1 VAAWIVCAS
10 YAQAHKRLLS
20 ARISGVKSAATTR
33 SKGARAREE
42 DALAAAWHDTLNR
55 YHRTTCA
62 LDRALTADHGI
73 TVSDFE
79 VLQQLDR
86 ADGVV
91 RMHELADQVHLT
103 QSALSRLITRLEKAG
118 LVSRGV
124 CEDDRRAAWTQ
135 ITAAGERCYSAARPT
150 HRAILREIAGDR

>member
-1 VAAWIVCAS
+1 MRAS
-10 YAQAHKRLLS
+10 YAQAHKPALS
-20 ARISGVKSAATTR
+20 ARICGVKTAAATR
-33 SKGARAREE
+33 SNRARTRED

-62 LDRALTADHGI
+62 LDRALAADHGI

-79 VLQQLDR
+79 VLQQLDG
-86 ADGVV
+86 ADGPV
-91 RMHELADQVHLT
+91 RMHELAEQVHLT

-124 CEDDRRAAWTQ
+124 CPDDRRAAWTQ
-135 ITAAGERCYSAARPT
+135 ITPAGERCYSAARPT
-150 HRAILREIAGDR
+150 HRAILRELA

>member
-1 VAAWIVCAS
+1 MNAA
-10 YAQAHKRLLS
+10 
-20 ARISGVKSAATTR
+20 ARTR
-33 SKGARAREE
+33 SKGTKAREE

-62 LDRALTADHGI
+62 LDRALAADHGI

-79 VLQQLDR
+79 VLQQLEG
-86 ADGVV
+86 ADGPV
-91 RMHELADQVHLT
+91 RMHELAEQVHLT

-135 ITAAGERCYSAARPT
+135 ITPAGEQCYSAARPT
-150 HRAILREIAGDR
+150 HRAILRELADGQ

>member
-1 VAAWIVCAS
+1 M
-10 YAQAHKRLLS
+10 KT
-20 ARISGVKSAATTR
+20 AATTR
-33 SKGARAREE
+33 SQGAQAREE

-62 LDRALTADHGI
+62 LDRALAADHGI

-86 ADGVV
+86 ADGMV
-91 RMHELADQVHLT
+91 RMHELAEQVHLT

-135 ITAAGERCYSAARPT
+135 ITPAGQRCYSAARPT
-150 HRAILREIAGDR
+150 HRAILRELADDA

>member
-1 VAAWIVCAS
+1 VR
-10 YAQAHKRLLS
+10 AHKHLLS
-20 ARISGVKSAATTR
+20 ARIRRVKTTASTR
-33 SKGARAREE
+33 SKKAREE

-62 LDRALTADHGI
+62 LDRALAADHGI

-79 VLQQLDR
+79 VLAQLDG
-86 ADGVV
+86 ADGPT
-91 RMHELADQVHLT
+91 RMHELAEQVHLT
-103 QSALSRLITRLEKAG
+103 QSALSRLITRLEKSG

-135 ITAAGERCYSAARPT
+135 ITAAGEQCYSSARPT
-150 HRAILREIAGDR
+150 HRAILRELADGL

>member
-1 VAAWIVCAS
+1 
-10 YAQAHKRLLS
+10 
-20 ARISGVKSAATTR
+20 VKSEATTR

-62 LDRALTADHGI
+62 LDRALAADHGI

-79 VLQQLDR
+79 VLQQLDG
-86 ADGVV
+86 ADGMV
-91 RMHELADQVHLT
+91 RMHELAAQVHLT

-118 LVSRGV
+118 LVTRGV

-135 ITAAGERCYSAARPT
+135 ITPAGERCYAAARPT
-150 HRAILREIAGDR
+150 HRTILRELVNGE

>member
-1 VAAWIVCAS
+1 M
-10 YAQAHKRLLS
+10 KT
-20 ARISGVKSAATTR
+20 AATTR
-33 SKGARAREE
+33 SKRVRAREE

-62 LDRALTADHGI
+62 LDRALAANHGI

-79 VLQQLDR
+79 VLQQLNGV
-86 ADGVV
+86 DGPV
-91 RMHELADQVHLT
+91 RMHELAEQVHLT

-135 ITAAGERCYSAARPT
+135 ITPAGERCYSAARPT
-150 HRAILREIAGDR
+150 HRAILRELANGQ